1 MPAGLQATGQ
11 HAAAD
16 FQGQKRGFGY
26 PKDGVRRG
34 PDRAVTTFR
43 QYSWHAYDSI
53 SYLCR
58 SKLNRKEKTMTIGI
72 INAMQ
77 KEHEQLAALLE
88 DRQVETHGRFSF
100 TTGTYGGRR
109 LVLMQSGIGKVNAAV
124 GAVELIHHYAPTVLV
139 NTGVAGG
146 IDASLGVMDV
156 VAGASVAY
164 HDVDCGPENKPGQV
178 QGLPPAF
185 AADKRLL
192 GIASSLTTST
202 RIVPGLICSGDQF
215 ITDRE
220 QLNLIKQRFPLALA
234 VDMESG
240 ALAQVCH
247 LYGVPFLSFR
257 IISDTP
263 GAEGHFDQYTNFW
276 DTMADRSF
284 AVTRSLLDALTS
296 QL

>member
-1 MPAGLQATGQ
+1 
-11 HAAAD
+11 
-16 FQGQKRGFGY
+16 
-26 PKDGVRRG
+26 
-34 PDRAVTTFR
+34 
-43 QYSWHAYDSI
+43 
-53 SYLCR
+53 
-58 SKLNRKEKTMTIGI
+58 MTIGI

-88 DRQVETHGRFSF
+88 DRQVETRGRFSF

-185 AADKRLL
+185 AADERLL
-192 GIASSLTTST
+192 GIASSLKTST

-215 ITDRE
+215 ITTA
-220 QLNLIKQRFPLALA
+220 N
-234 VDMESG
+234 
-240 ALAQVCH
+240 
-247 LYGVPFLSFR
+247 
-257 IISDTP
+257 
-263 GAEGHFDQYTNFW
+263 N
-276 DTMADRSF
+276 
-284 AVTRSLLDALTS
+284 
-296 QL
+296 